1 MADAVMITSA
11 SIAPSGRMSRTVL
24 TAAREKTAGST
35 VAVPQCKCQPLVS
48 SLADCGLSLHKSKRR
63 VLVNE
68 NPVRLIRSSFW
79 KTGNALRWD
88 SNSSLSFQSTT
99 GSTGQRNS
107 LLVEAKARSSKA
119 REEVDFP
126 APDYRLAI
134 GFLGVAGVLASLKAE
149 LAAAPVGLLGILLLV
164 QTPRVRFTFGKDA
177 FAIRV
182 GDELKESGE
191 NVFVG
196 GKNQW
201 RYDTFVNWELWWPEF
216 PILAYFKETQT
227 KPEGQIHF
235 FPVTADGKR
244 LYELMVAKWGS
255 SKNSLP
261 EKE

>member
-24 TAAREKTAGST
+24 TAAGERSARST
-35 VAVPQCKCQPLVS
+35 VAMPQCKCQLVT
-48 SLADCGLSLHKSKRR
+48 SLADCGSSLHKSKRR
-63 VLVNE
+63 ILANE
-68 NPVRLIRSSFW
+68 NPVPQIRSSSW
-79 KTGNALRWD
+79 KTGNALRWH
-88 SNSSLSFQSTT
+88 SNSSLNLQSTT
-99 GSTGQRNS
+99 GGQRNS
-107 LLVEAKARSSKA
+107 LLVEAKARSKA
-119 REEVDFP
+119 REEVEFP
-126 APDYRLAI
+126 SPDYRLAI

-191 NVFVG
+191 NIFVG